1 MLVEIPDLDVIFG
14 LILAFIGGLFTLF
27 VYSKLKSISASNE
40 QTKQDSERLEFYER
54 QLIDL
59 KIKLD
64 AIDLEN
70 LSFSQE
76 TPQNIV
82 KNEEKPVQVEAKQ
95 GQVVP
100 EQAPVPARVER
111 TPNMSSGDIV
121 EAVLRLITDRSRTS
135 RDIQITLGK
144 SREHISRTMKKM
156 SDDGLTIA
164 AISEGG
170 SVNPQI
176 LEYNSSEDSW
186 TLKDTD
192 LKTDELS
199 TFSLAEA
206 SNKIAMT
213 FSGDAKRLAVI
224 TNDPTTGQG
233 VA

>member
-76 TPQNIV
+76 IPQNV
-82 KNEEKPVQVEAKQ
+82 VRNEEKPVQVVEKPV
-95 GQVVP
+95 QVVP
-100 EQAPVPARVER
+100 EQVPVPTRVER

-156 SDDGLTIA
+156 SDDGLVERNTNAKPYSYSITQTGRSRLSGSGAATQTIA
-164 AISEGG
+164 
-170 SVNPQI
+170 PQT
-176 LEYNSSEDSW
+176 S
-186 TLKDTD
+186 
-192 LKTDELS
+192 
-199 TFSLAEA
+199 
-206 SNKIAMT
+206 
-213 FSGDAKRLAVI
+213 
-224 TNDPTTGQG
+224 
-233 VA
+233 

>member
-14 LILAFIGGLFTLF
+14 LMLAFIGGLFTLF
-27 VYSKLKSISASNE
+27 VYSKLKAVSTSND
-40 QTKQDSERLEFYER
+40 QTKADSERLEFYER

-82 KNEEKPVQVEAKQ
+82 KNEEKPVQVVEKQ
-95 GQVVP
+95 VQVVP
-100 EQAPVPARVER
+100 EQVPVPARVER

-156 SDDGLTIA
+156 SDDGLVQRNTNAKPYSYSITQNGLSRLSGSGGTPQTIA
-164 AISEGG
+164 
-170 SVNPQI
+170 PQT
-176 LEYNSSEDSW
+176 S
-186 TLKDTD
+186 
-192 LKTDELS
+192 
-199 TFSLAEA
+199 
-206 SNKIAMT
+206 
-213 FSGDAKRLAVI
+213 
-224 TNDPTTGQG
+224 
-233 VA
+233 

>member
-27 VYSKLKSISASNE
+27 VYSKLKAISSSND
-40 QTKQDSERLEFYER
+40 QIKQDSERLEFYER

-82 KNEEKPVQVEAKQ
+82 KNEEKPVQIIEKQ
-95 GQVVP
+95 VQIVP
-100 EQAPVPARVER
+100 EQIPVPTRIER

-121 EAVLRLITDRSRTS
+121 ETVLRLITDRSRTS

-156 SDDGLTIA
+156 SDDGLVERNTNAKPYSYSITQAGLSRLSGAGETPRTIA
-164 AISEGG
+164 
-170 SVNPQI
+170 PQT
-176 LEYNSSEDSW
+176 S
-186 TLKDTD
+186 
-192 LKTDELS
+192 
-199 TFSLAEA
+199 
-206 SNKIAMT
+206 
-213 FSGDAKRLAVI
+213 
-224 TNDPTTGQG
+224 
-233 VA
+233 

>member
-76 TPQNIV
+76 IPQNV
-82 KNEEKPVQVEAKQ
+82 VRNEEKPVQVVEKSV
-95 GQVVP
+95 QVVP
-100 EQAPVPARVER
+100 EQTLVQPRVER

-156 SDDGLTIA
+156 SDDGLVQRNTNAKPYSYSITQNGLSRLSGSGGTPQTIA
-164 AISEGG
+164 
-170 SVNPQI
+170 PQT
-176 LEYNSSEDSW
+176 S
-186 TLKDTD
+186 
-192 LKTDELS
+192 
-199 TFSLAEA
+199 
-206 SNKIAMT
+206 
-213 FSGDAKRLAVI
+213 
-224 TNDPTTGQG
+224 
-233 VA
+233 